1 MEVVHDSDKLFY
13 EEFRSSVVRA
23 DTLEYRN
30 VSFYNTV
37 SIFYVVSFFY
47 HQSNTSG
54 LGSFY
59 FSLISPLVMTV
70 FKKKK
75 P

>member
-30 VSFYNTV
+30 VSIHNTV
-37 SIFYVVSFFY
+37 SIFYIFFY

-59 FSLISPLVMTV
+59 FSLIFSLVMTV
-70 FKKKK
+70 YLQL
-75 P
+75 